1 MLIPVVL
8 HSDNDR
14 LETMFGSEI
23 GLAEAETVL
32 QWADVMIA
40 DPEFRFWPQT
50 YLKEDCYAN
59 HKITF

>member
-1 MLIPVVL
+1 MLTPVAL

-14 LETMFGSEI
+14 LETRFASEI
-23 GLAEAETVL
+23 RLAEAETVL
-32 QWADVMIA
+32 QWADVIKT

-59 HKITF
+59 QKITF